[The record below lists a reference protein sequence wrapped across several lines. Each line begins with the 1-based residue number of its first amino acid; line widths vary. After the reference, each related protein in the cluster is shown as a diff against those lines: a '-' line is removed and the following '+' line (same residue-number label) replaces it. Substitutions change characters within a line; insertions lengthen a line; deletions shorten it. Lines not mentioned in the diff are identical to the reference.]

1 MAFAGEAWSNC
12 RNQFEVWVEHYGRAD
27 RSSHSSPGSD
37 NTDLDL
43 RHTA

>member
-1 MAFAGEAWSNC
+1 MWSD
-12 RNQFEVWVEHYGRAD
+12 RGDQFEVGVERDGGTD

-43 RHTA
+43 RHTG